1 MNGVSDIAALTTGEQ
16 QPADVEAR
24 SAPATSPRPAPRLTI
39 GLFVTSTRP
48 ASPSQARLQQSIFQG
63 LAALAGETFDFV
75 ALSFDEEAE
84 DDLPFPHVTIRTRG
98 RWAGLGRRLMAG
110 AAEAARAAWR
120 FTGASGGRT
129 LAALERWSTVEPAH
143 FRQLRELNVRL
154 LWNVNQHALETPTPF
169 VRTIWEANHR
179 IHSMYPEYAYARY
192 GFDGVD
198 GGMAAS
204 LARASY
210 VVTGTETGK
219 GQIVRMLGVHESKV
233 RVIPFP
239 APRLPP
245 SSPYP
250 PPTERF
256 ILYPAR
262 FWPHKNHVVIL
273 EALALLRVQGRD
285 LRCVFTGADGGT
297 LRHVMD
303 YAERLGVR
311 DLVDWRGQVSD
322 AELAALYATAWSLVY
337 ASAVGPDNLPPLEAM
352 TLGCPV
358 ITADAPGAREQ
369 YGEAALFF
377 PPTDEQ
383 ALVARLTELGDD
395 GLRAGLIRRGSAL
408 ASARTGK
415 AYAAQ
420 MLSLLGEFAKVARA
434 WERCDSPV
442 W

>member
-1 MNGVSDIAALTTGEQ
+1 MSDVAVRTSDEQRPTVAAT
-16 QPADVEAR
+16 
-24 SAPATSPRPAPRLTI
+24 RPAPAPKRRAAATPTI

-63 LAALAGETFDFV
+63 LRALADDRFDFV
-75 ALSFDEEAE
+75 VLSFDAKGA
-84 DDLPFPHVTIRTRG
+84 DDLPFRHEQIRTRR
-98 RWAGLGRRLMAG
+98 RWADIGHGLAAG
-110 AAEAARAAWR
+110 GAGGALALWR
-120 FTGASGGRT
+120 FLGATGGRT
-129 LAALERWSTVEPAH
+129 LRTLERWAVVEPAH
-143 FRQLRELNVRL
+143 FRQLRTLNVRL

-198 GGMAAS
+198 GGMADS

-219 GQIVRMLGVHESKV
+219 NQLVRMLGVHESKV

-245 SSPYP
+245 AAASYSPA
-250 PPTERF
+250 TDRF

-273 EALALLRVQGRD
+273 EALALLRDQGRD
-285 LRCVFTGADGGT
+285 LRSVFTGADGGM
-297 LRHVMD
+297 LRYVMD

-322 AELAALYATAWSLVY
+322 AELAALYSTAWALVY

-352 TLGCPV
+352 ALGCPV
-358 ITADAPGAREQ
+358 IAADAPGAREQ

-377 PPTDEQ
+377 PPTDEH
-383 ALVARLTELGDD
+383 ALVARLTALGDD
-395 GLRAGLIRRGSAL
+395 GVRAGLIRRGSAL
-408 ASARTGK
+408 ASARTGN
-415 AYAAQ
+415 AYAAA
-420 MLSLLGEFAKVARA
+420 MLAILDEFAKVARA
-434 WERCDSPV
+434 WERCDSVV